1 MSIGITMV
9 HQKKFNASS
18 PYLLDRNR
26 RESSSPNAARVP
38 LSLSER
44 LDSDCNRL
52 LSSKRDLI
60 VERIIQPEHERMST
74 KADLTPSSREHSLDQ
89 GAHLNQKTDYNRF
102 NGTDTRLEKGVS
114 IASELEQS
122 RTGALRLKQF
132 CKSLAGANV
141 LQMPESNL
149 HTSLSFSQNENGRNE
164 LREKLAAMTS
174 LHMDHF
180 EKKRSLD
187 PSTSVSLTSS
197 SRPDNEHF
205 VNGRI
210 FTRDNSLHSRSD
222 TLLEGG
228 KSKAQ
233 NGKEKSSGDDLRKIP
248 CDYCDHTFIREADLN
263 DHVGRF
269 HAGVKKYVCF
279 VCHKRFKRKQ
289 SLENHVLMIHGVSG
303 SGPPV
308 ASGSG
313 ACGTTV

>member
-1 MSIGITMV
+1 MVRNTTSKSFKSEALQKIGANFIISV
-9 HQKKFNASS
+9 YYF
-18 PYLLDRNR
+18 
-26 RESSSPNAARVP
+26 
-38 LSLSER
+38 SLF
-44 LDSDCNRL
+44 
-52 LSSKRDLI
+52 I
-60 VERIIQPEHERMST
+60 
-74 KADLTPSSREHSLDQ
+74 
-89 GAHLNQKTDYNRF
+89 
-102 NGTDTRLEKGVS
+102 GTDTRLEKGVS

-248 CDYCDHTFIREADLN
+248 CDYCDHIFIREADLN

-303 SGPPV
+303 SGTPV

-313 ACGTTV
+313 AGGTTGNDGGNPSNGSHISERNAEITSREQMIMMMIEKGKAELAAGRRFENGDSCDN